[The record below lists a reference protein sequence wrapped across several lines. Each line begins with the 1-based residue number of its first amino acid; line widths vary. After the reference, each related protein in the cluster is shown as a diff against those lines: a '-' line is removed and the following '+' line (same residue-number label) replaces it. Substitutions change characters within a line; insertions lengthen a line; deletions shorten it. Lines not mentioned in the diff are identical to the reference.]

1 MVIYIIL
8 ITSLEIRSPNFLF
21 PFFVKCILSKKLP
34 SSLIIV
40 SLKEIVN
47 KPIKEI
53 KIRVNSIAEI
63 TKLKKLSTEN
73 GRTKVI
79 IQIKDNGKILDFEL
93 DKLRNIDYNIINSL
107 QLTENLDFN

>member
-1 MVIYIIL
+1 MKAKFKKKI
-8 ITSLEIRSPNFLF
+8 N
-21 PFFVKCILSKKLP
+21 VKK
-34 SSLIIV
+34 IV

-47 KPIKEI
+47 KPIKEVKI
-53 KIRVNSIAEI
+53 KVNSIDEI

-93 DKLRNIDYNIINSL
+93 DKLRNIDHKTINSL
-107 QLTENLDFN
+107 QMSENPEFN